1 MVMAIRNRRVSY
13 YLMKLTMQKS
23 QKVRLAGSHER
34 RAKAGVIL
42 LAVTMI
48 GVTTLLVSFAATG
61 NGPNGIDV
69 PLCGTVRSPATC
81 ANGQIAF
88 RKGASVALGQL
99 NKNTNVKYDELKTKT
114 AAELTAT
121 LSTNGLL
128 VGGTPQSDFRSNHN
142 PANNYRIGGQFRTFC
157 QFSHLSYDDPIIF
170 PGQPGKSHLHMFFG
184 NTDTNANST
193 IKSIINTGGSTC
205 DGGPLNRTSYW
216 TPALLDTAGKVRIPN
231 SVILYYK
238 NEGVS
243 MPYSPIDGYSAVPP
257 GLKML
262 GGDPKA
268 MTPRKNG
275 FSDGWGCGENMFRN
289 PDSYNALAAANNR
302 PWAGKV
308 LIPTCPLADYVSGS
322 TVLKRNKLTQKLLFP
337 RCWDGVVPNV
347 NDDTL
352 QPYVVHVL
360 FPNDSGNCD
369 PAYPYV
375 LPEITILM
383 EWTLAAGE
391 TTTGWK
397 LSSDSMT
404 MPDGT
409 KMELPGGTSSHGD
422 YFAGWNKTIV
432 DSWTTRCLNTEWNC
446 QTAIIS
452 NLKGSEGTPG
462 GALPGGE
469 YNYLRYTNFDQFDNK
484 GAIVIPDIT
493 KKLLEYTGVK

>member
-205 DGGPLNRTSYW
+205 DGGPLNRTSY
-216 TPALLDTAGKVRIPN
+216 
-231 SVILYYK
+231 
-238 NEGVS
+238 
-243 MPYSPIDGYSAVPP
+243 
-257 GLKML
+257 
-262 GGDPKA
+262 
-268 MTPRKNG
+268 
-275 FSDGWGCGENMFRN
+275 
-289 PDSYNALAAANNR
+289 
-302 PWAGKV
+302 
-308 LIPTCPLADYVSGS
+308 
-322 TVLKRNKLTQKLLFP
+322 
-337 RCWDGVVPNV
+337 
-347 NDDTL
+347 
-352 QPYVVHVL
+352 
-360 FPNDSGNCD
+360 
-369 PAYPYV
+369 
-375 LPEITILM
+375 
-383 EWTLAAGE
+383 
-391 TTTGWK
+391 
-397 LSSDSMT
+397 
-404 MPDGT
+404 
-409 KMELPGGTSSHGD
+409 
-422 YFAGWNKTIV
+422 
-432 DSWTTRCLNTEWNC
+432 
-446 QTAIIS
+446 
-452 NLKGSEGTPG
+452 
-462 GALPGGE
+462 
-469 YNYLRYTNFDQFDNK
+469 
-484 GAIVIPDIT
+484 
-493 KKLLEYTGVK
+493 